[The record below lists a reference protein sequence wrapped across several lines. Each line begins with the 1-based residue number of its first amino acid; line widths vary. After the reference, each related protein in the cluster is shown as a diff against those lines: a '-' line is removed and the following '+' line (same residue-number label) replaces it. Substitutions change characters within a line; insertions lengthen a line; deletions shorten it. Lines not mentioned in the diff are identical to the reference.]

1 MSKHFP
7 LSEMQQK
14 SKRRKETNGVIAPK
28 YIMKIISAT
37 GISADVTL
45 YYCKN
50 HLLADMMV
58 YWNEKYNII
67 VQQFIS
73 SRSFKACIYRFYRN
87 EKNVYRA
94 ECLINKKSV
103 K

>member
-1 MSKHFP
+1 MK
-7 LSEMQQK
+7 L
-14 SKRRKETNGVIAPK
+14 IAPNRTD
-28 YIMKIISAT
+28 A
-37 GISADVTL
+37 AVQL

-50 HLLADMMV
+50 HLLADMMS
-58 YWNEKYNII
+58 YWGNRDII
-67 VQQFIS
+67 VQQFVA